1 MKFFK
6 NKKLTAYVMAALM
19 AGSAMLGTSF
29 GASSAEA
36 AVKVNPIAGISDDF
50 IKGADVSML
59 PELER
64 LGGKFYANGMEKD
77 CLAILQEKGINW
89 VRVRIWN
96 DPYSYGPNGN
106 GGGVTDEKKA
116 LEVTKRAKALG
127 MKVLVDFHYSDWWA
141 DPGKQ
146 YPPKAWE
153 NHNAKQL
160 AKDVYNYTAKVMKD
174 FNEAGVTP
182 DMVQIGNEL
191 NNGMLWPVC
200 KTDTPE
206 GYKALADAIAQG
218 LKAVKDNDPNHQVK
232 RMVHLANGN
241 NNALYRSFFDEL
253 ITNNGVNDFDIIG
266 FSYYPFW
273 HGSME
278 ELSYNMND
286 MVDRYGKDVVV
297 VETAYA
303 FTNEQGD
310 AQKNC
315 AGPTEEAIAGYKSTV
330 QGQASGLHDVMEHVS
345 NVKDSR
351 GKGIFYWEP
360 DWIPV
365 EGAGWKAGEGN
376 EWENLAMFDFQGNA
390 LESLDVFKMVSD
402 QSLPTQQ
409 YKVKTIE
416 TELVTGSVGQPVEMP
431 KKASVVFENDVVKTM
446 PVTWADAAPVFD
458 APGKYTVKGTVQG
471 VDGKTAIASIDV
483 IKKVNLVKNGTFENG
498 DLNGWTITGDKDAV
512 NTVSSA
518 GDARGKSAMHYWAD
532 KGFKFQATQS
542 FEGLKDG
549 KYTVSCWTQG
559 GGGEHYYT
567 LMVRTSAGEQSAVI
581 ADTGWNNWQQWT
593 IRDVEVKDGKAT
605 IGIDMVGNAGNWGS
619 IDDVEFYLQE

>member
-1 MKFFK
+1 
-6 NKKLTAYVMAALM
+6 
-19 AGSAMLGTSF
+19 
-29 GASSAEA
+29 
-36 AVKVNPIAGISDDF
+36 
-50 IKGADVSML
+50 
-59 PELER
+59 
-64 LGGKFYANGMEKD
+64 
-77 CLAILQEKGINW
+77 
-89 VRVRIWN
+89 
-96 DPYSYGPNGN
+96 
-106 GGGVTDEKKA
+106 
-116 LEVTKRAKALG
+116 
-127 MKVLVDFHYSDWWA
+127 
-141 DPGKQ
+141 
-146 YPPKAWE
+146 
-153 NHNAKQL
+153 
-160 AKDVYNYTAKVMKD
+160 
-174 FNEAGVTP
+174 
-182 DMVQIGNEL
+182 
-191 NNGMLWPVC
+191 
-200 KTDTPE
+200 
-206 GYKALADAIAQG
+206 
-218 LKAVKDNDPNHQVK
+218 
-232 RMVHLANGN
+232 
-241 NNALYRSFFDEL
+241 
-253 ITNNGVNDFDIIG
+253 
-266 FSYYPFW
+266 
-273 HGSME
+273 
-278 ELSYNMND
+278 
-286 MVDRYGKDVVV
+286 
-297 VETAYA
+297 
-303 FTNEQGD
+303 
-310 AQKNC
+310 
-315 AGPTEEAIAGYKSTV
+315 
-330 QGQASGLHDVMEHVS
+330 
-345 NVKDSR
+345 
-351 GKGIFYWEP
+351 
-360 DWIPV
+360 
-365 EGAGWKAGEGN
+365 
-376 EWENLAMFDFQGNA
+376 MFDFQGNA

-416 TELVTGSVGQPVEMP
+416 AELVTGSVGQPVEMP

-483 IKKVNLVKNGTFENG
+483 IKKVNLVKNGSFENG